1 MKKTPEPKPTATPP
15 AAAPATPAPAVAPQ
29 PKMNLM
35 KVDLSRLSAQQDEEV
50 HDALLAQL
58 LQRFA
63 AKSTRGLQDVLWYVE
78 ILETDSGCDTPAENF
93 ITQLVMVHAL
103 RGLTPDDVDHDLKD
117 FRLNFDDMAIAAA
130 EFTARYPEAVK
141 SATAA

>member
-1 MKKTPEPKPTATPP
+1 MKKTSPKTANH
-15 AAAPATPAPAVAPQ
+15 AAAPVKPAPAVAPQ

-35 KVDLSRLSAQQDEEV
+35 KVDVSNLPNEQKEEV
-50 HDALLAQL
+50 HHALLTEL
-58 LQRFA
+58 LFRLI
-63 AKSTRGLQDVLWYVE
+63 AKPAHSLQEVLHYVE

-93 ITQLVMVHAL
+93 ITKLVMVHTI
-103 RGLTPDDVDHDLKD
+103 RGLTPDDVAHDLEE
-117 FRLNFDDMAIAAA
+117 FRLNFDDMAIAAS